1 MFMKTVP
8 KRGVP
13 SSDTRDLLSA
23 LTEVSRSA
31 QSAALCAVCLCCD
44 SVVMSIRRIMH
55 WARRIEQE
63 IDRVFQHITGAQQLK
78 GVSVCLSFYSTR
90 VLLTIVCCVN
100 SMSSASVAVCTMQN
114 ESSAPSECS
123 HVAANN
129 YSTFL
134 LFSHRSRAKNKEHNV
149 SLVSSSGRHKTRI
162 AFLRLSPA
170 RFCFFDPSLLFVE
183 PFVLFAMIITYTHC

>member
-1 MFMKTVP
+1 MKTVL

-13 SSDTRDLLSA
+13 SSDTRDL

-78 GVSVCLSFYSTR
+78 GVSVRLSFYSTR
-90 VLLTIVCCVN
+90 VLLTTVCCVN

-114 ESSAPSECS
+114 KSSAPSECS
-123 HVAANN
+123 HVAANS
-129 YSTFL
+129 YSHFCFSHAGVEPRTRNTMFL
-134 LFSHRSRAKNKEHNV
+134 LSPPQTDIK
-149 SLVSSSGRHKTRI
+149 LPT

-170 RFCFFDPSLLFVE
+170 RFCLSPRLHPPSYLWHLLCCL
-183 PFVLFAMIITYTHC
+183 P

>member
-1 MFMKTVP
+1 MKTVP

-13 SSDTRDLLSA
+13 SSDTRDL

-78 GVSVCLSFYSTR
+78 GVSVRLSFYSTR
-90 VLLTIVCCVN
+90 VLLTTVCCVN

-114 ESSAPSECS
+114 KSSAPSECS

-129 YSTFL
+129 YSHFYFSHTGVEPRTRDTMFL
-134 LFSHRSRAKNKEHNV
+134 LSPPQTDIK
-149 SLVSSSGRHKTRI
+149 LQQ
-162 AFLRLSPA
+162 LLSVYHPPD
-170 RFCFFDPSLLFVE
+170 FVTPPPFYLWHLLCCL
-183 PFVLFAMIITYTHC
+183 P